1 MKKIIFL
8 TCIFLIFNLS
18 YAEEIELKTR
28 EDVEIEKM
36 EEQIK
41 NLQDKIENTK
51 KLKSA
56 KDNKNLKVALVLS
69 GGGVKGYAHLGVLR
83 VLERE
88 NIKIDYITGTSIGA
102 FVGTLYSIGYS
113 VDEIEKFLDDLN
125 ISTFLETV
133 TDNTNLSLEKK
144 ESLKKYSAYLSFDN
158 ELNFSFPKGLRGTG
172 EAYLLLKDL
181 LGNYE
186 YMDSFDNFPIPLR
199 IVATNLN
206 TGETKA
212 FSKGDVAKI
221 LIASMAIPSIF
232 EPMKIDGEIYVD
244 GLVTRN
250 LPVEEAYDMGADIVI
265 ASDIGAPVVEKDD
278 YNILSVMNQA
288 STIQASNITKI
299 SREKASILISPDV
312 KDISAL
318 DSSKKKELM
327 KLGKVAAE
335 KEIDKIRLLTKN
347 DNEKKKEKFVNDND
361 VKITINKIEY
371 SEKFSNNTII
381 VLNDIFKD
389 LLNKPISKKD
399 IDKKI
404 INIYSSKYMD
414 KVYYTIDGNTLIIAG
429 EKPHSNKVGLG
440 FNYLT
445 GYGTTFNIGSD
456 LFFNGKFKNNINLN
470 LKFGDY
476 LGADLST
483 LSYYGVKNRF
493 GFFTNIG
500 YNESPFFLYENKRKI
515 AKFINREAY
524 FKLGIFNQPTNNT
537 ILSYGVLSEFSSL
550 KQNTGGDTSKSLEY
564 SENSTKTYLSFKYDS
579 LDSISNPMKGV
590 KASFNYNF
598 AGSFGNSKSNLYGPA
613 YTVRGYV
620 PLNPKFSLTYGLD
633 YSSLRGDKI
642 RADRRIKLGGMH
654 TNMNNNEFEFYG
666 FNYQEKQLKDLI
678 NLTLGFKHKIVYSL
692 YFSTKFNIATFNEAN
707 SLQMQNSRAR
717 MWKNYSQGLGFSLS
731 YDSPIGP
738 IEFSVSSDLKNI
750 KPIGSISIGYKF
762 D

>member
-8 TCIFLIFNLS
+8 TYIFLIFNFA
-18 YAEEIELKTR
+18 YAEEIQLKTK

-102 FVGTLYSIGYS
+102 LVGTLYSIGYS
-113 VDEIEKFLDDLN
+113 VDEIEKFLDDIN
-125 ISTFLETV
+125 VSSFLETV

-158 ELNFSFPKGLRGTG
+158 ELNFSFPKGLKGTG
-172 EAYLLLKDL
+172 EEYLILKKV
-181 LGNYE
+181 LGKYE

-212 FSKGDVAKI
+212 FSKGDVAKV

-244 GLVTRN
+244 GLVSRN
-250 LPVEEAYDMGADIVI
+250 LPVEEAYEMGADIVI

-278 YNILSVMNQA
+278 YNILSVMSQA
-288 STIQASNITKI
+288 NTIQASNITKV
-299 SREKASILISPDV
+299 SREKASILISPDI
-312 KDISAL
+312 KDISAIA
-318 DSSKKKELM
+318 SSKKEELM

-361 VKITINKIEY
+361 VKIIINKIEY

-381 VLNDIFKD
+381 VLNDIFKS
-389 LLNKPISKKD
+389 LLNKPITKKE

-404 INIYSSKYMD
+404 IDIYSSKYMD
-414 KVYYTIDGNTLIIAG
+414 KVYYTIDDNTLIIDG
-429 EKPHSNKVGLG
+429 EKPHSNRVGLG

-445 GYGTTFNIGSD
+445 GHGTTFNIGSD
-456 LFFNGKFKNNINLN
+456 LFFNGKFKNSIDLN

-476 LGADLST
+476 LGTDLAT
-483 LSYYGVKNRF
+483 LSYYGIKNRF
-493 GFFTNIG
+493 GFLTNIG
-500 YNESPFFLYENKRKI
+500 YDENPFFLYDNRKKI
-515 AKFINREAY
+515 AKFISREAY
-524 FKLGIFNQPTNNT
+524 FKLGLFTQPTNNT
-537 ILSYGVLSEFSSL
+537 MFSYGLLSKFSSL
-550 KQNTGGDTSKSLEY
+550 KQDTGGNETKSLEY
-564 SENSTKTYLSFKYDS
+564 SENSTKTYLSYKYNS
-579 LDSISNPMKGV
+579 LDSITNPMKGV
-590 KASFNYNF
+590 KADFNYTF
-598 AGSFGNSKSNLYGPA
+598 SSSFGKSKSNLYGPA
-613 YTVRGYV
+613 FTLKAYAPIT
-620 PLNPKFSLTYGLD
+620 PKFSFIYGLN
-633 YSSLRGDKI
+633 YSSLRGDNI
-642 RADRRIKLGGMH
+642 RADRRIKLGGIY
-654 TNMNNNEFEFYG
+654 TNMDTNDFEFYG
-666 FNYQEKQLKDLI
+666 FNYQEKQVKDLI
-678 NLTLGFKHKIVYSL
+678 SLTLGFKHKIVYSL
-692 YFSTKFNIATFNEAN
+692 YFSTKFNIATFNEEN
-707 SLQMQNSRAR
+707 FMQNNRTR
-717 MWKNYSQGLGFSLS
+717 MWKDYSQGLAFSLS

-738 IEFSVSSDLKNI
+738 IEFSISSDLKNK

>member
-8 TCIFLIFNLS
+8 TYIFLIFNLS

-41 NLQDKIENTK
+41 KLQDKIENTK

-56 KDNKNLKVALVLS
+56 KNNKNLKVALVLS

-113 VDEIEKFLDDLN
+113 VDEIEKLLDDLN

-158 ELNFSFPKGLRGTG
+158 ELNFSFPKGLKGTG
-172 EAYLLLKDL
+172 EEYLILKKM
-181 LGNYE
+181 LGKYE
-186 YMDSFDNFPIPLR
+186 YMNNFDDFPIPLR

-212 FSKGDVAKI
+212 FSKGDVAKA

-278 YNILSVMNQA
+278 YNILSVMSQA
-288 STIQASNITKI
+288 NTIQASNITKV

-312 KDISAL
+312 KDISAIA
-318 DSSKKKELM
+318 SSKKEELM
-327 KLGKVAAE
+327 KLGKIAAE
-335 KEIDKIRLLTKN
+335 KEIDKIRLLAKN

-361 VKITINKIEY
+361 VKVTINKIEY

-414 KVYYTIDGNTLIIAG
+414 KVYYTIDDDTLIIDG
-429 EKPHSNKVGLG
+429 EKPHSNKIGLG

-445 GYGTTFNIGSD
+445 GYGTTFSIGSD

-476 LGADLST
+476 LGADLGT

-500 YNESPFFLYENKRKI
+500 YNESPLFLYENKRKI

-537 ILSYGVLSEFSSL
+537 MLSYGVLSEFSSL
-550 KQNTGGDTSKSLEY
+550 KQDTGGNTSKSLEY

-678 NLTLGFKHKIVYSL
+678 NLTLGFKHKVVYSL

-707 SLQMQNSRAR
+707 SLQNSRAR
-717 MWKNYSQGLGFSLS
+717 MWKDYSQGLGFSLS

>member
-8 TCIFLIFNLS
+8 TYIFLIFNFA
-18 YAEEIELKTR
+18 YAEEIRLKTK

-51 KLKSA
+51 KLKLA

-102 FVGTLYSIGYS
+102 LVGTLYSIGYS
-113 VDEIEKFLDDLN
+113 VDEIEKFLDDVN
-125 ISTFLETV
+125 VSSFLETV

-158 ELNFSFPKGLRGTG
+158 ELNFSFPKGLKGTG
-172 EAYLLLKDL
+172 EEYLILKKI
-181 LGNYE
+181 LGKYE

-212 FSKGDVAKI
+212 FSKGDVAKV

-244 GLVTRN
+244 GLVSRN
-250 LPVEEAYDMGADIVI
+250 LPVEEAYEMGADIVI

-278 YNILSVMNQA
+278 YNILSVMSQA
-288 STIQASNITKI
+288 NTIQASNITKV
-299 SREKASILISPDV
+299 SREKASILISPDI
-312 KDISAL
+312 KDISAIA
-318 DSSKKKELM
+318 SSKKEELM

-361 VKITINKIEY
+361 VKIIINKIEY
-371 SEKFSNNTII
+371 SEKFSNNTVI
-381 VLNDIFKD
+381 VLNDIFKS
-389 LLNKPISKKD
+389 LLNKPITKKE

-404 INIYSSKYMD
+404 IDIYSSKYMD
-414 KVYYTIDGNTLIIAG
+414 KVYYTIDDNTLIIDG
-429 EKPHSNKVGLG
+429 EKPHSNRVGLG

-445 GYGTTFNIGSD
+445 GHGTTFNIGSD
-456 LFFNGKFKNNINLN
+456 LFFNGKFKNSIDLN

-476 LGADLST
+476 LGTDLAT
-483 LSYYGVKNRF
+483 LSYYGIKNRF
-493 GFFTNIG
+493 GFLTNIG
-500 YNESPFFLYENKRKI
+500 YDENPFFLYDNRKKI
-515 AKFINREAY
+515 AKFISREAY
-524 FKLGIFNQPTNNT
+524 FKLGLFTQPTNNT
-537 ILSYGVLSEFSSL
+537 MFSYGLLSKFSSL
-550 KQNTGGDTSKSLEY
+550 KQDTGGNETKSLEY
-564 SENSTKTYLSFKYDS
+564 SENSTKTYLSYKYNS
-579 LDSISNPMKGV
+579 LDSITNPMKGV
-590 KASFNYNF
+590 KADFNYTF
-598 AGSFGNSKSNLYGPA
+598 SSSFGKSKSNLYGPA
-613 YTVRGYV
+613 FTLKAYAPIT
-620 PLNPKFSLTYGLD
+620 PKFSFIYGLN
-633 YSSLRGDKI
+633 YSSLRGDNI
-642 RADRRIKLGGMH
+642 RADRRIKLGGIY
-654 TNMNNNEFEFYG
+654 TNMDTNDFEFYG
-666 FNYQEKQLKDLI
+666 FNYQEKQVKDLI
-678 NLTLGFKHKIVYSL
+678 SLTLGFKHKIVYSL
-692 YFSTKFNIATFNEAN
+692 YFSTKFNIATFNEEN
-707 SLQMQNSRAR
+707 FMQNNRTR
-717 MWKNYSQGLGFSLS
+717 MWKDYSQGLAFSLS

-738 IEFSVSSDLKNI
+738 IEFSISSDLKNK

>member
-8 TCIFLIFNLS
+8 TYIFLIFNLA
-18 YAEEIELKTR
+18 YTEEIQLKTK

-102 FVGTLYSIGYS
+102 LVGTLYSIGYS
-113 VDEIEKFLDDLN
+113 VDEIEKFLDDVN
-125 ISTFLETV
+125 VSSFLETV

-158 ELNFSFPKGLRGTG
+158 ELNFSFPKGLKGTG
-172 EAYLLLKDL
+172 EEYLILKKI
-181 LGNYE
+181 LGKYE

-212 FSKGDVAKI
+212 FSKGDVAKV

-244 GLVTRN
+244 GLVSRN
-250 LPVEEAYDMGADIVI
+250 LPVEEAYEMGADIVI

-278 YNILSVMNQA
+278 YNILSVMSQA
-288 STIQASNITKI
+288 NTIQASNITKV
-299 SREKASILISPDV
+299 SREKASILISPDI
-312 KDISAL
+312 KDISAIA
-318 DSSKKKELM
+318 SSKKEELM

-361 VKITINKIEY
+361 VKIIINKIEY
-371 SEKFSNNTII
+371 SEKFSNNTVI
-381 VLNDIFKD
+381 VLNDIFKS
-389 LLNKPISKKD
+389 LLNKPITKKE

-404 INIYSSKYMD
+404 IDIYSSKYMD
-414 KVYYTIDGNTLIIAG
+414 KVYYTIDDNTLIIDG
-429 EKPHSNKVGLG
+429 EKPHSNRVGLG

-456 LFFNGKFKNNINLN
+456 LFFNGKFKNSIDLN

-476 LGADLST
+476 LGTDLAT
-483 LSYYGVKNRF
+483 LSYYGIKNRF
-493 GFFTNIG
+493 GFLTNIG
-500 YNESPFFLYENKRKI
+500 YDENPFFLYDNRKKI
-515 AKFINREAY
+515 AKFISREAY
-524 FKLGIFNQPTNNT
+524 FKLGLFTQPTNNT
-537 ILSYGVLSEFSSL
+537 MFSYGLLSKFSSL
-550 KQNTGGDTSKSLEY
+550 KQDTGGNETKSLEY
-564 SENSTKTYLSFKYDS
+564 SENSTKTYLSYKYNS
-579 LDSISNPMKGV
+579 LDSITNPMKGV
-590 KASFNYNF
+590 KADFNYTF
-598 AGSFGNSKSNLYGPA
+598 SSSFGKSKSNLYGPA
-613 YTVRGYV
+613 FTLKAYAPIT
-620 PLNPKFSLTYGLD
+620 PKFSFIYGLN
-633 YSSLRGDKI
+633 YSSLRGDNI
-642 RADRRIKLGGMH
+642 RADRRIKLGGIY
-654 TNMNNNEFEFYG
+654 TNMDTNDFEFYG
-666 FNYQEKQLKDLI
+666 FNYQEKQVKDLI
-678 NLTLGFKHKIVYSL
+678 SLTLGFKHKIVYSL
-692 YFSTKFNIATFNEAN
+692 YFSTKFNIATFNEEN
-707 SLQMQNSRAR
+707 FMQNNRTR
-717 MWKNYSQGLGFSLS
+717 MWKDYSQGLAFSLS

-738 IEFSVSSDLKNI
+738 IEFSISSDLKNK

>member
-8 TCIFLIFNLS
+8 AYIFLIFNLA
-18 YAEEIELKTR
+18 YTEEIQLKTK

-102 FVGTLYSIGYS
+102 LIGTLYSIGYS
-113 VDEIEKFLDDLN
+113 VDEIEKFLDDIN
-125 ISTFLETV
+125 VSSFLETV

-158 ELNFSFPKGLRGTG
+158 ELNFSFPKGLKGTG
-172 EAYLLLKDL
+172 EEYLILKKM
-181 LGNYE
+181 LGKYE

-212 FSKGDVAKI
+212 FSKGDVAKV
-221 LIASMAIPSIF
+221 LIASMSIPSIF

-278 YNILSVMNQA
+278 YNILSVMSQA

-318 DSSKKKELM
+318 DSSKKEELM

-335 KEIDKIRLLTKN
+335 KELNKIKLLAKAEDKKK
-347 DNEKKKEKFVNDND
+347 NEKFINDSD
-361 VKITINKIEY
+361 VKIIINKIEY
-371 SEKFSNNTII
+371 SEKFSKNTVI
-381 VLNDIFKD
+381 VLNDIFKS
-389 LLNKPISKKD
+389 LLNKPITKKD

-404 INIYSSKYMD
+404 IDIYSSKYMD
-414 KVYYTIDGNTLIIAG
+414 KVYYTIDDNTLIIDG

-445 GYGTTFNIGSD
+445 GHGTTFNIGSD
-456 LFFNGKFKNNINLN
+456 LVFNGKFNNNINLN

-476 LGADLST
+476 LGADLAT

-493 GFFTNIG
+493 GFLTNIG
-500 YNESPFFLYENKRKI
+500 YDENPFFLYDNRKKS
-515 AKFINREAY
+515 AKFISREAY
-524 FKLGIFNQPTNNT
+524 FKLGLFTQPTNNT
-537 ILSYGVLSEFSSL
+537 MFSYGLLSKFSSL
-550 KQNTGGDTSKSLEY
+550 KQDTGGNETKSLEY
-564 SENSTKTYLSFKYDS
+564 SENSTKTYLSYKYNS
-579 LDSISNPMKGV
+579 LDSITNPMKGV
-590 KASFNYNF
+590 KADFNYTF
-598 AGSFGNSKSNLYGPA
+598 SSSFGNSKSNLYGPA
-613 YTVRGYV
+613 FTLKGYTPV
-620 PLNPKFSLTYGLD
+620 NPKFSLIYGLN
-633 YSSLRGDKI
+633 YSSLRGDNI
-642 RADRRIKLGGMH
+642 RADRRIKLGGIY
-654 TNMNNNEFEFYG
+654 TNMDTNDFEFYG
-666 FNYQEKQLKDLI
+666 FNYQEKQVKDLI
-678 NLTLGFKHKIVYSL
+678 SLTLGFKHKIVYSL
-692 YFSTKFNIATFNEAN
+692 YFSTKFNIATFNEEN
-707 SLQMQNSRAR
+707 FMQNNRTR
-717 MWKNYSQGLGFSLS
+717 MWKDYSQGLAFSLS

-738 IEFSVSSDLKNI
+738 IEFSISSDLKNK

>member
-8 TCIFLIFNLS
+8 TYIFLIFNLA
-18 YAEEIELKTR
+18 YTEEIQLKTK

-102 FVGTLYSIGYS
+102 LVGTLYSIGYS
-113 VDEIEKFLDDLN
+113 VDEIEKFLDDVN
-125 ISTFLETV
+125 VSSFLETV

-158 ELNFSFPKGLRGTG
+158 ELNFSFPKGLKGTG
-172 EAYLLLKDL
+172 EEYLILKKI
-181 LGNYE
+181 LGKYE

-212 FSKGDVAKI
+212 FSKGDVAKV

-244 GLVTRN
+244 GLVSRN
-250 LPVEEAYDMGADIVI
+250 LPVEEAYEMGADIVI

-278 YNILSVMNQA
+278 YNILSVMSQA
-288 STIQASNITKI
+288 NTIQASNITKV
-299 SREKASILISPDV
+299 SREKASILISPDI
-312 KDISAL
+312 KDISAIA
-318 DSSKKKELM
+318 SSKKEELM

-361 VKITINKIEY
+361 VKIIINKIEY
-371 SEKFSNNTII
+371 SEKFSNNTVI
-381 VLNDIFKD
+381 VLNDIFKS
-389 LLNKPISKKD
+389 LLNKPITKKE

-404 INIYSSKYMD
+404 IDIYSSKYMD
-414 KVYYTIDGNTLIIAG
+414 KVYYTIDDNTLIIDG
-429 EKPHSNKVGLG
+429 EKPHSNRVGLG

-456 LFFNGKFKNNINLN
+456 LFFNGKFKNSIDLN

-476 LGADLST
+476 LGTDLAT
-483 LSYYGVKNRF
+483 LSYYGIKNRF
-493 GFFTNIG
+493 GFLTNIG
-500 YNESPFFLYENKRKI
+500 YDENPFFLYDNRKKI
-515 AKFINREAY
+515 AKFISREAY
-524 FKLGIFNQPTNNT
+524 FKLGLFTQPTNNT
-537 ILSYGVLSEFSSL
+537 MFSYGLLSKFSSL
-550 KQNTGGDTSKSLEY
+550 KQDTGGNETKSLEY
-564 SENSTKTYLSFKYDS
+564 SENSTKTYLSYKYNS
-579 LDSISNPMKGV
+579 LDSITNPMKGV
-590 KASFNYNF
+590 KADFNYTF
-598 AGSFGNSKSNLYGPA
+598 SSSFGKSKSNLYGPA
-613 YTVRGYV
+613 FTLKAYAPIT
-620 PLNPKFSLTYGLD
+620 PKFSFIYGLN
-633 YSSLRGDKI
+633 YSSLRGDNI
-642 RADRRIKLGGMH
+642 RADRRIKLGGIY
-654 TNMNNNEFEFYG
+654 TNMDTNDFEFYG
-666 FNYQEKQLKDLI
+666 FNYQEKQVKDLI
-678 NLTLGFKHKIVYSL
+678 SLTLGFKHKVVYSL
-692 YFSTKFNIATFNEAN
+692 YFSTKFNIATFNEEN
-707 SLQMQNSRAR
+707 FMQNNRTR
-717 MWKNYSQGLGFSLS
+717 MWKDYSQGLAFSLS

-738 IEFSVSSDLKNI
+738 IEFSISSDLKNK

>member
-8 TCIFLIFNLS
+8 TYIFLIFNFTYS
-18 YAEEIELKTR
+18 EEIKLKTK

-102 FVGTLYSIGYS
+102 LVGTLYSIGYS
-113 VDEIEKFLDDLN
+113 VDEIEKFLDDVN
-125 ISTFLETV
+125 VSSFLETV

-158 ELNFSFPKGLRGTG
+158 ELNFSFPKGLKGTG
-172 EAYLLLKDL
+172 EEYLILKKI
-181 LGNYE
+181 LGKYE

-212 FSKGDVAKI
+212 FSKGDVAKV

-244 GLVTRN
+244 GLVSRN
-250 LPVEEAYDMGADIVI
+250 LPVEEAYEMGADIVI

-278 YNILSVMNQA
+278 YNILSVMSQA
-288 STIQASNITKI
+288 NTIQASNITKV
-299 SREKASILISPDV
+299 SREKASILISPDI
-312 KDISAL
+312 KDISAIA
-318 DSSKKKELM
+318 SSKKEKLM

-361 VKITINKIEY
+361 VKIIINKIEY
-371 SEKFSNNTII
+371 SEKFSNNTVI
-381 VLNDIFKD
+381 VLNDIFKS
-389 LLNKPISKKD
+389 LLNKPITKKE

-404 INIYSSKYMD
+404 IDIYSSKYMD
-414 KVYYTIDGNTLIIAG
+414 KVYYTIDDNTLIIDG
-429 EKPHSNKVGLG
+429 EKPHSNRVGLG

-445 GYGTTFNIGSD
+445 GHGTTFNIGSD
-456 LFFNGKFKNNINLN
+456 LFFNGKFKNSIDLN

-476 LGADLST
+476 LGTDLAT
-483 LSYYGVKNRF
+483 LSYYGIKNRF
-493 GFFTNIG
+493 GFLTNIG
-500 YNESPFFLYENKRKI
+500 YDENPFFLYDNRKKI
-515 AKFINREAY
+515 AKFISREAY
-524 FKLGIFNQPTNNT
+524 FKLGLFTQPTNNT
-537 ILSYGVLSEFSSL
+537 MFSYGLLSKFSSL
-550 KQNTGGDTSKSLEY
+550 KQDTGGNETKSLEY
-564 SENSTKTYLSFKYDS
+564 SENSTKTYLSYKYNS
-579 LDSISNPMKGV
+579 LDSITNPMKGV
-590 KASFNYNF
+590 KADFNYTF
-598 AGSFGNSKSNLYGPA
+598 SSSFGKSKSNLYGPA
-613 YTVRGYV
+613 FTLKAYAPIT
-620 PLNPKFSLTYGLD
+620 PKFSFIYGLN
-633 YSSLRGDKI
+633 YSSLRGDNI
-642 RADRRIKLGGMH
+642 RADRRIKLGGIY
-654 TNMNNNEFEFYG
+654 TNMDTNDFEFYG
-666 FNYQEKQLKDLI
+666 FNYQEKQVKDLI
-678 NLTLGFKHKIVYSL
+678 SLTLGFKHKIVYSL
-692 YFSTKFNIATFNEAN
+692 YFSTKFNIATFNEEN
-707 SLQMQNSRAR
+707 FMQNNRTR
-717 MWKNYSQGLGFSLS
+717 MWKDYSQGLAFSLS

-738 IEFSVSSDLKNI
+738 IEFSISSDLKNK